1 MPERDDFL
9 ERLRND
15 AAPLRHQPDEATL
28 ARIRE
33 RIHARLE
40 RPGVI
45 ELLARWLRPVAA
57 AAAAVT
63 IAVTVGY
70 MTLARSQGLSVVDA
84 GVEISLAGETYRVG
98 Y

>member
-15 AAPLRHQPDEATL
+15 AAMLRHRPDEATL

-33 RIHARLE
+33 RIRARVE
-40 RPGVI
+40 RPTVT

-57 AAAAVT
+57 AVAAVA

-70 MTLARSQGLSVVDA
+70 ITIGQSQWQSGVDA